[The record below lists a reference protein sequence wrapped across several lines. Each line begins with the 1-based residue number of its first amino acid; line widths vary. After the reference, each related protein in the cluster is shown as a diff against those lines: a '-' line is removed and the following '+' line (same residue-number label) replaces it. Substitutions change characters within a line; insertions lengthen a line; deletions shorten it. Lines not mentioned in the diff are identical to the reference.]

1 MQRPKTYF
9 YFRNYKYRNLVNLQ
23 AYLFIYLVETSLFI
37 RL

>member
-23 AYLFIYLVETSLFI
+23 AYLFIYLFGWNKLI
-37 RL
+37 Y